1 MKEEKARPRKKKERK
16 LFPFLFR
23 CDLVA
28 ATIIHTRYLLAVLS
42 PCFVR
47 AQSVRRTPLRGSRQR
62 TVVYIIDIQM
72 PFLICRHQ
80 TRKFLL
86 FVRCAPL
93 RFWWMARPFFHSLTT
108 MNSHIYERPAFPRP
122 SAWRPGQYKKNPTP
136 SAVEWKH
143 QVGNKIQDKWRWCWR
158 RRWFFCKKGK
168 KSHFGAAAGRYSW
181 APKSTSSKRQRRNE
195 LFEKS
200 VVLEGGRDGGKTK
213 IENRDHP
220 ISGGIFPFLY
230 LSLSNFSFACRKFL
244 PYTYQCVQVSASF
257 YRIRNRM
264 KRNGRSRSS
273 VEEKVRARRKRDT
286 VCVRGER
293 RLFKNKKIPE

>member
-1 MKEEKARPRKKKERK
+1 MFPALCVFFIYFRLAGHLPPPFNRWASAQKTEISPRVPWWKKKRRGREKKKERK

-93 RFWWMARPFFHSLTT
+93 RFWWMARPFFLSRQWI
-108 MNSHIYERPAFPRP
+108 HIYTKGQHSRGPLRDGPANI
-122 SAWRPGQYKKNPTP
+122 KKN
-136 SAVEWKH
+136 
-143 QVGNKIQDKWRWCWR
+143 R
-158 RRWFFCKKGK
+158 RR
-168 KSHFGAAAGRYSW
+168 
-181 APKSTSSKRQRRNE
+181 APWNENIKWEIKYKINGGDAEEDDGSFVKR
-195 LFEKS
+195 
-200 VVLEGGRDGGKTK
+200 
-213 IENRDHP
+213 
-220 ISGGIFPFLY
+220 
-230 LSLSNFSFACRKFL
+230 A
-244 PYTYQCVQVSASF
+244 
-257 YRIRNRM
+257 
-264 KRNGRSRSS
+264 RSRILAPLPVVIHEPPSRQAAKDREGTS
-273 VEEKVRARRKRDT
+273 Y
-286 VCVRGER
+286 
-293 RLFKNKKIPE
+293 LKNR